1 MKAIQKFETTRGDAP
16 EYLRSSCTLGSDIHS
31 RLLRSSFNFQL
42 YTPNPYLEIHR
53 NIFVFVQVHP
63 FGIPYLHIFI
73 IQIQFIILKP
83 SIYVGLT
90 PNDQ

>member
-1 MKAIQKFETTRGDAP
+1 MKAFKCLKLPGEMR
-16 EYLRSSCTLGSDIHS
+16 LNTLGRHVLLGLIYIQDI
-31 RLLRSSFNFQL
+31 LRSSFDFQL